1 MSYPR
6 EILGNYSMQEEAG
19 DSLSRPL
26 LLSREDHDEA
36 AGDVTSHLLH
46 LGPPEVGGQRS
57 HPRTCSLK
65 TVTHEAGSRACRD
78 FHESLKEDVLRL
90 REEVTTL

>member
-46 LGPPEVGGQRS
+46 LGPPEVGGPAVPPSNVQPEDSRS
-57 HPRTCSLK
+57 R
-65 TVTHEAGSRACRD
+65 SRVQ
-78 FHESLKEDVLRL
+78 SM
-90 REEVTTL
+90 